1 MKTLLII
8 GGTGFVGKSFL
19 ECFVKNRLK
28 NFGITKIIILSRK
41 VEKFKKNFPL
51 LINKNVEILKADISK
66 TVSLPFAD
74 LIIHAAAS
82 TEENKYSDN
91 KKEQVIDNFKNVKN
105 FLNIVNK
112 KSTKNCKILF
122 LSSGAVYG
130 KINEKHDSNEK
141 NKYNILKVNQLAN
154 AKKNYAIS
162 KIHCE
167 KLIIKKNKKL
177 KLDIKIARLFSFVG
191 KHIPLNTHFLI
202 GNILNSILKKKNFLV
217 KSNIPEN
224 TIRSYLYADDMVN
237 LLLRI
242 LLRSKSKHKI
252 YNVGSD
258 ERYNIYQIE
267 KIIFD
272 NFKINFKYK
281 KNNFDYKNSDIY
293 FPNLER
299 VKSTF
304 KNFHYKN
311 LRDSIASTL
320 KNLKNNYK

>member
-28 NFGITKIIILSRK
+28 NFGITKIIILARK

-66 TVSLPFAD
+66 KVSLPFAD

-82 TEENKYSDN
+82 TKENKYLDN

-105 FLNIVNK
+105 FLNIVSK

-130 KINEKHDSNEK
+130 KINEKQDSNEK
-141 NKYNILKVNQLAN
+141 NKYNILKINQLAN

-177 KLDIKIARLFSFVG
+177 NLDIKVARLFSFVG

-242 LLRSKSKHKI
+242 LLRRKSKHKI

-272 NFKINFKYK
+272 NFKIKFKYK

-299 VKSTF
+299 VKSSF
-304 KNFHYKN
+304 KNFNYKK
-311 LRDSIASTL
+311 LKESMKLTL
-320 KNLKNNYK
+320 KYLKK

>member
-1 MKTLLII
+1 
-8 GGTGFVGKSFL
+8 
-19 ECFVKNRLK
+19 
-28 NFGITKIIILSRK
+28 
-41 VEKFKKNFPL
+41 
-51 LINKNVEILKADISK
+51 
-66 TVSLPFAD
+66 
-74 LIIHAAAS
+74 
-82 TEENKYSDN
+82 
-91 KKEQVIDNFKNVKN
+91 
-105 FLNIVNK
+105 
-112 KSTKNCKILF
+112 
-122 LSSGAVYG
+122 
-130 KINEKHDSNEK
+130 
-141 NKYNILKVNQLAN
+141 
-154 AKKNYAIS
+154 
-162 KIHCE
+162 
-167 KLIIKKNKKL
+167 
-177 KLDIKIARLFSFVG
+177 
-191 KHIPLNTHFLI
+191 
-202 GNILNSILKKKNFLV
+202 
-217 KSNIPEN
+217 
-224 TIRSYLYADDMVN
+224 MVN